1 MPSSSSSSSEDETP
15 IELIEAK
22 GSSSDESAP
31 PARSGERGMVGMW
44 TWPCPRCYGKTFDMR
59 VQLGTLKPI
68 DWDKQT
74 LAEKFRS
81 ALQKRGLLGDLHLDC
96 NLVLFFAHK
105 ILPRHAIVQFFLWKG
120 FLQSAVA
127 KLVEPRQKMIIVSE
141 PHKKWDAQTE
151 RREQHYHVVVKFQ
164 RPFAH
169 YKVNQDMSALGAK
182 GFWTFNLC
190 GLAVHLHYILR
201 ESAKKIGADIDPE
214 PYFWPESFTASHAA
228 EIMDRVSNSQLHRN
242 GNEGVKAAV
251 QASSKRPEECS
262 KRPTKRRKSLSFSEF
277 TDLVIEAGVETEQQ
291 LFQLAK
297 DQKLKGHDLLWN
309 FVGQAIHPERLLA
322 RCLRAWNSEKM
333 PPTLLHTTSKFGVA
347 DFEIPPGLQEWRD
360 KHRLD
365 RTLVLSGPGNC
376 GKTALCA
383 ALLAEHGAYYF
394 LDKLDVVKRCL
405 FQSTT
410 SLLVDDVCLRSAS
423 VDDAKSW
430 LDNTVCRFASC
441 RHEDGMSP
449 PGMRCFTTNWDK
461 RGFLPDEARHEEH
474 LVAIERRMWFV
485 EVGSDLRKNSA
496 SLTSSSSAVLP
507 LPASDEMLQ
516 ETHHEAIVRVA
527 LELALEPE
535 VMRIFA
541 WENWYQESQRRESF
555 RKKAGW
561 WSPRLSEF
569 EANELRKSLIWSVS
583 FQKSLAQ

>member
-81 ALQKRGLLGDLHLDC
+81 ALQKRGLLGDL
-96 NLVLFFAHK
+96 
-105 ILPRHAIVQFFLWKG
+105 
-120 FLQSAVA
+120 
-127 KLVEPRQKMIIVSE
+127 QKMIIVSE

-190 GLAVHLHYILR
+190 GLAAYLHYILR

-441 RHEDGMSP
+441 RHEDGMLP

-474 LVAIERRMWFV
+474 LAAIEWRMWFV

-516 ETHHEAIVRVA
+516 VLAE
-527 LELALEPE
+527 ELNDLK
-535 VMRIFA
+535 
-541 WENWYQESQRRESF
+541 QRRAAMRAANRALAKQEKNM
-555 RKKAGW
+555 KKRRARLMQAARQLSRDDLLLLVHQAGAGGQVPDGRPSIHSWGICVRRW
-561 WSPRLSEF
+561 WSCSGRSWWW
-569 EANELRKSLIWSVS
+569 RWRGKS
-583 FQKSLAQ
+583 FA

>member
-190 GLAVHLHYILR
+190 GLAVYLHYILR

-441 RHEDGMSP
+441 RHEDGMLP

-516 ETHHEAIVRVA
+516 VRPCV
-527 LELALEPE
+527 EH
-535 VMRIFA
+535 VTI
-541 WENWYQESQRRESF
+541 
-555 RKKAGW
+555 
-561 WSPRLSEF
+561 
-569 EANELRKSLIWSVS
+569 
-583 FQKSLAQ
+583 